1 MFGWFAQI
9 SPETTD
15 VFVEVTSATSM
26 ADCRAAIE
34 ELLVEMLLAG
44 LGTPKADEADAESD
58 EGNDVEQHH
67 LVVEQ
72 VRSTDLEAH
81 PRAIY
86 PSKTDL
92 KFEESR
98 PTIRVVRE

>member
-1 MFGWFAQI
+1 
-9 SPETTD
+9 
-15 VFVEVTSATSM
+15 M

-44 LGTPKADEADAESD
+44 LGTPDVDADEAAAEGA
-58 EGNDVEQHH
+58 EVAQH
-67 LVVEQ
+67 LIVEQ
-72 VRSTDLEAH
+72 VRSTDLNAH

-86 PSKTDL
+86 PSKNDL

-98 PTIRVVRE
+98 PSIRVVRE